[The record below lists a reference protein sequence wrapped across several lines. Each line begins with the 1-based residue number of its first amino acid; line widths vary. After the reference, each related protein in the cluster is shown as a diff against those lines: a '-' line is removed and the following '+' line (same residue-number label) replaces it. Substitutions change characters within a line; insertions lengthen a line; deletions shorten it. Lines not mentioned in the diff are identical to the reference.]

1 MKITEGGLR
10 RLIRQVIKES
20 SMDMDNKSGVDQ
32 AIEILQGYDKQ
43 LDVMLREDGL
53 GKTYE
58 KINKL
63 EDFSEI
69 SKDDSGE
76 YLRSTVLLTYHGMIM
91 RDLKIVYD
99 KLLGQYPETV
109 PYDPKVE
116 SLKKFFASDSPLG
129 RKMGDI
135 YEKVFGAKS
144 FFSEEPG
151 FYQDSNKRIDLNREE
166 KRDILFVK
174 RSVQKII
181 KQLQDGSLD
190 IL

>member
-10 RLIRQVIKES
+10 RLIQQVIKES

-53 GKTYE
+53 EKTYE

-116 SLKKFFASDSPLG
+116 SLKKFFDKESPLG

-135 YEKVFGAKS
+135 YEKVFGAQS

-174 RSVQKII
+174 RNVQKII